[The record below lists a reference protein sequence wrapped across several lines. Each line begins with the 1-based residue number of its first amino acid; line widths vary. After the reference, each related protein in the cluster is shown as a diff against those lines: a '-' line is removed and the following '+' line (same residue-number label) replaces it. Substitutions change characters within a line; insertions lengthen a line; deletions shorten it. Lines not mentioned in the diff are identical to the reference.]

1 MFYKFKII
9 RKVKRVITWFFGE
22 ETETIYCRNIDEVN
36 EILEEDD
43 KVFILSSSS
52 GIQGVY
58 EPYTAKDEAIRLID
72 ECKKMNKNYNNAEAY
87 EYNIQQIIKHLDNSN
102 WN

>member
-43 KVFILSSSS
+43 KVFILSNSS

-58 EPYTAKDEAIRLID
+58 EPYTEKDEMNRLVS
-72 ECKKMNKNYNNAEAY
+72 
-87 EYNIQQIIKHLDNSN
+87 EYRKITENSYTEDDNIQQIIKHIDNSN